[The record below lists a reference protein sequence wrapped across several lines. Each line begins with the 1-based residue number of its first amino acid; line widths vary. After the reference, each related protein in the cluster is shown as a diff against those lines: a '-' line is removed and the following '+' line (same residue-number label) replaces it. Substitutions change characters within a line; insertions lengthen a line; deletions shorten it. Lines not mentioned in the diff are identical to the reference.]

1 MMRMPDDA
9 LDDIGVGA
17 LPEGEPDFFRRW
29 GEEAVRVDQEFVL
42 KSIGPG
48 SELHSL
54 VIADWFLAFLRL
66 HARFG
71 LFSFG
76 PISIHLAVIEEIM
89 RREAEHI
96 GPHDGEFTRF
106 SQVLE
111 RERVRLGRPRIDEL
125 TALLAFM
132 RFGEGIPFRVFGELG
147 VTPEQV
153 EQYARTGML
162 AEPVAAPTATAP
174 EPLYSPEAAAEYLG
188 VHVQTVRTWI
198 RSGRLR
204 ASRLA
209 GQRALRIKASDLA
222 SVLEAVEPEQG
233 E

>member
-1 MMRMPDDA
+1 MPDEEPPRGIVD
-9 LDDIGVGA
+9 A

-29 GEEAVRVDQEFVL
+29 GEEAVRVDEEFVPN
-42 KSIGPG
+42 SIGPG

-54 VIADWFLAFLRL
+54 VIAEWFLAFLRL

-76 PISIHLAVIEEIM
+76 PISIHVPVIEEIM
-89 RREAEHI
+89 RREAENI
-96 GPHDGEFTRF
+96 GPYEGDFVRF
-106 SQVLE
+106 SHVLE
-111 RERVRLGRPRIDEL
+111 RERARLGRPRVDEL

-132 RFGEGIPFRVFGELG
+132 RFGEGIAGRVFGELG
-147 VTPEQV
+147 VSPEQV
-153 EQYARTGML
+153 EQYARTGRFV
-162 AEPVAAPTATAP
+162 EPAAPPSAAAP
-174 EPLYSPEAAAEYLG
+174 ELLYSPEAAAEYLG

-222 SVLEAVEPEQG
+222 SVLEAVEPEQRG
-233 E
+233 

>member
-1 MMRMPDDA
+1 MADEPR
-9 LDDIGVGA
+9 DDIGAGE

-29 GEEAVRVDQEFVL
+29 GEEAVRVDEEFVAR
-42 KSIGPG
+42 STRPA
-48 SELHSL
+48 SEVHSF

-76 PISIHLAVIEEIM
+76 PISIHVPVIEEIM
-89 RREAEHI
+89 RREAEHL
-96 GPHDGEFTRF
+96 GPHEGEFVRF
-106 SQVLE
+106 SQALE

-125 TALLAFM
+125 TTLLAFM
-132 RFGEGIPFRVFGELG
+132 RFGEGIAYRVFGELG

-153 EQYARTGML
+153 EQYARTGTL
-162 AEPVAAPTATAP
+162 AEPAVPLPATAP

-209 GQRALRIKASDLA
+209 GQRALRIKASDLT

>member
-1 MMRMPDDA
+1 MADER
-9 LDDIGVGA
+9 LDDIGAGE

-29 GEEAVRVDQEFVL
+29 GEEAVRVDEEFVL

-54 VIADWFLAFLRL
+54 VIDDWFLAFLRL

-76 PISIHLAVIEEIM
+76 PISIHVPVIEEIM

-96 GPHDGEFTRF
+96 GPHDGEFPRF
-106 SQVLE
+106 SRVLE

-132 RFGEGIPFRVFGELG
+132 RIGEGIAYRVFGELG

-153 EQYARTGML
+153 EQYARTGRL
-162 AEPVAAPTATAP
+162 TEAETPLPAAAP
-174 EPLYSPEAAAEYLG
+174 ELLYSPEAAAEYLG

-222 SVLEAVEPEQG
+222 SVLEAVEPEQH